1 MKKNQ
6 AVKLCIK
13 LILVVCTF
21 VFSGCVKNSAKTE
34 NSKIKIVATIFP
46 EYDWLMNVIG
56 SKYENFEV
64 TLLLDKGTDLHNY
77 QPSASDI
84 MKLAKADM
92 FVYVGGESDEWVCD
106 ALKEAVNKNMVVLNL
121 MELLESSVKA
131 EEVVEGMEA
140 ENEDDDDGDEIE
152 YDEHVWLSLR
162 NAQIVCSA
170 FANEL
175 AVLDKANAAFY
186 KENAAAYNAKLAAL
200 DKEFLKEVDSAGQKV
215 FLFADRF
222 PFRYFADDYGIKYY
236 AAFAGCSAE
245 TEASFA
251 TVKFLADKT
260 EQLGLSCVCTIEKS
274 DKKVAN
280 AVISNTRSKNQQIVE
295 FDSMQSTTASDVLS
309 GATYIGIMQKNLEAL
324 KAALK

>member
-34 NSKIKIVATIFP
+34 DSKIKIVATIFP

-56 SKYENFEV
+56 SKSENFEA

-106 ALKEAVNKNMVVLNL
+106 ALREA
-121 MELLESSVKA
+121 
-131 EEVVEGMEA
+131 G
-140 ENEDDDDGDEIE
+140 
-152 YDEHVWLSLR
+152 
-162 NAQIVCSA
+162 
-170 FANEL
+170 
-175 AVLDKANAAFY
+175 
-186 KENAAAYNAKLAAL
+186 
-200 DKEFLKEVDSAGQKV
+200 
-215 FLFADRF
+215 
-222 PFRYFADDYGIKYY
+222 
-236 AAFAGCSAE
+236 
-245 TEASFA
+245 FA

-295 FDSMQSTTASDVLS
+295 FDSIEKKFRLCSF
-309 GATYIGIMQKNLEAL
+309 
-324 KAALK
+324 